1 KTGERYVWGLT
12 PAGRGAWYAATGT
25 RGRLLRVE
33 GGRSRVLL
41 DSDES
46 NLVALIGDGHGGA
59 FAGGDSKGRVFHVR
73 AGGSTRVTFD
83 AAEDE
88 IRALALGAD
97 GALYAAALSSS
108 AVAEDESGGGD
119 SSDDEPQPV
128 KAAVAGARAV
138 IYRIVPDSSASLLW
152 SSPQPFVFAL
162 AGGKDGVRVATGN
175 RAAIYS
181 LSATNQAV

>member
-1 KTGERYVWGLT
+1 ESGGVRPWVRLPVGQVLSLASDGEGLVAGTGPDGLIYRIGARGDTSLVAKTGERYVWGLA

-46 NLVALIGDGHGGA
+46 NLVALIPDGHGGA

-73 AGGSTRVTFD
+73 TGGSTRVTFD

-88 IRALALGAD
+88 IRALAIGAD
-97 GALYAAALSSS
+97 G
-108 AVAEDESGGGD
+108 
-119 SSDDEPQPV
+119 
-128 KAAVAGARAV
+128 
-138 IYRIVPDSSASLLW
+138 
-152 SSPQPFVFAL
+152 
-162 AGGKDGVRVATGN
+162 
-175 RAAIYS
+175 
-181 LSATNQAV
+181 